1 MYNFSLFLLLVGL
14 ILGTFQP
21 IAAKEQD
28 QERLIKMVVLSRH
41 GLRSPIVP
49 NSELDEWTQK
59 EWPYWP
65 VNNGYL
71 TSRGSILISNLWEA
85 LREDPWLNE
94 LLPQDICP
102 NPELI
107 YVRANTAERTQAT
120 AVAILNGLAPGCGLK
135 YFVFDSK
142 NKDPLFNSTETG
154 DYPVDM
160 SKVFQEFYQQYKEVQ
175 EIQKELEKP
184 LGLIVDILGPCPKET
199 CKKYGLPEGC
209 TILDI
214 PSSVFFNKKKKKL
227 KFIGGLHFASVATE
241 CFLFM
246 QGEWPRGNQTNL
258 NISYEQLEQLYPIY
272 NTLSNIVNRLPEM
285 ATSRGSLL
293 LNAIA
298 DALTSSDVDSN
309 INKAKLVIFSGH
321 EGNIQSIA
329 GLLNL
334 QWKIH
339 GYPPNGTPP
348 GGMLMFTLWETPN
361 GNIVKIHYVCQ
372 ELEAIVSPVGYPQK
386 FFKQQLKVIP
396 YTSSS
401 YTNTEQ
407 LECSEKQFRDWID
420 NVVDKNLLPKQKVL
434 LKSKRVL

>member
-85 LREDPWLNE
+85 LREEPYLKE
-94 LLPQDICP
+94 ILPQGICP
-102 NPELI
+102 NPDSI
-107 YVRANTAERTQAT
+107 YVRANTTERTQAT
-120 AVAILNGLAPGCGLK
+120 AIAILNGLAPGCDLK
-135 YFVFDSK
+135 YFVLDSK
-142 NKDPLFNSTETG
+142 SRDPLFNSTETG
-154 DYPVDM
+154 AYHVDM
-160 SKVFQEFYQQYKEVQ
+160 SKVFQEFYLQYKEVQ
-175 EIQKELEKP
+175 EIQKELKKP

-199 CKKYGLPEGC
+199 CKKYGLPVGC

-214 PSSVFFNKKKKKL
+214 PSSVVFNNKKKKL
-227 KFIGGLHFASVATE
+227 MFTGGLHFASVATE

-246 QGEWPRGNQTNL
+246 QGEWPRGNRTNL
-258 NISYEQLEQLYPIY
+258 TISYKQLEQLYPIH
-272 NTLSNIVNRLPEM
+272 NTLSNTVNRLPEM
-285 ATSRGSLL
+285 AISRGSML

-298 DALTSSDVDSN
+298 DALTSSDKDSN

-334 QWKIH
+334 QWKIP

-348 GGMLMFTLWETPN
+348 GGMLMFTLWKTPS
-361 GNIVKIHYVCQ
+361 GNIVKIHYICQ
-372 ELEAIVSPVGYPQK
+372 SLETLVSPIGYPQK
-386 FFKQQLKVIP
+386 FFKQQLKFIP
-396 YTSSS
+396 YTLSSC
-401 YTNTEQ
+401 TNTEQ
-407 LECSEKQFRDWID
+407 PVCSEKQFKDWID
-420 NVVDKNLLPKQKVL
+420 SIIDKTLLPKQLVP